1 LQNKT
6 KHQAPRIKI
15 LILAL
20 QPDEIKR
27 LLKYK
32 MAAITLRQV
41 TRPIEDELNVAG
53 NTQKQDLDVF
63 IIM

>member
-1 LQNKT
+1 
-6 KHQAPRIKI
+6 
-15 LILAL
+15 
-20 QPDEIKR
+20 
-27 LLKYK
+27 

-41 TRPIEDELNVAG
+41 TRAIEDELNVAG

>member
-1 LQNKT
+1 
-6 KHQAPRIKI
+6 
-15 LILAL
+15 
-20 QPDEIKR
+20 
-27 LLKYK
+27 

-41 TRPIEDELNVAG
+41 TRPIEDELNVTG